1 MGAVHPDHRRRGIA
15 RKLKYMQHHGLD
27 RSRYELIETQVA
39 KSNIAMIKL
48 NGEAG
53 LKTSGMK
60 RTELIE
66 LTQ

>member
-39 KSNIAMIKL
+39 KNNIAMIKL

-60 RTELIE
+60 RTDSIE